1 MKTKNTDLKN
11 SSKTKMTSEQ
21 ELADNI
27 CAMIEAYS
35 RRSGFSIEQ
44 RKNIH
49 QNHVQSSEKFI
60 KHAEEKVEE
69 ALLSNNMTEF
79 MKVKQILDHS
89 RNKNCMCW
97 NCRLV
102 RMYEFFDFER
112 NDSINK
118 TETIAK

>member
-11 SSKTKMTSEQ
+11 SSKTKMSSEQ

-35 RRSGFSIEQ
+35 RRTGFSIEH

-49 QNHVQSSEKFI
+49 QNHVQSAEKFI
-60 KHAEEKVEE
+60 KHAEQKLQE
-69 ALLSNNMTEF
+69 A
-79 MKVKQILDHS
+79 KDS
-89 RNKNCMCW
+89 RNLSEIVYGNSILNAARNKKCMCW
-97 NCRLV
+97 NCRLI